1 MKSLRLIL
9 SNLIYFAP
17 SWVFSSINILIGTWI
32 LYIPFIKLKFALNDG
47 EVGFALFFTALGL
60 LITIPFIPK
69 INKRIGVGTSTKIG
83 IFLLAIAF
91 NFPLLAP
98 NYILLCAS
106 LMVVGVFSAFTDIS
120 LNALTSTIE
129 KREQQNFMS
138 AAHGF
143 FSLGGFVGA
152 GIGSLFISQFS
163 NPQLHMLIIS
173 VFVMITNLFLSKN
186 YAFVV
191 GDKKE
196 KSTKN
201 LSFFKSIKPLLV
213 LAIIAFIIMFNEG
226 AVEHWSNLFLF
237 DIVKVSESKAGLG
250 FIIFSL
256 TMTIGRFL
264 GDGFSQQL
272 GSRKTILFSTIIAFV
287 GYLFIIMS
295 SLIFSVLGFGLL
307 GFGLSVIIPEVYR
320 IAGNNKV
327 LETSFAISI
336 VSGIG
341 FVGFLVGPV
350 ILGAI
355 SNFSSLVVSYV
366 FLSILIIIAFGLGLF
381 GLKKKVD
388 NV

>member
-106 LMVVGVFSAFTDIS
+106 LMVVGVFSAFTDVS
-120 LNALTSTIE
+120 LNALTSNIE

-163 NPQLHMLIIS
+163 NPQLHMSIIS

-320 IAGNNKV
+320 IAGNNKD

-355 SNFSSLVVSYV
+355 SNFNSLVVSYV
-366 FLSILIIIAFGLGLF
+366 FLSILIIIAFGLALF

-388 NV
+388 SM

>member
-1 MKSLRLIL
+1 M
-9 SNLIYFAP
+9 
-17 SWVFSSINILIGTWI
+17 G
-32 LYIPFIKLKFALNDG
+32 
-47 EVGFALFFTALGL
+47 
-60 LITIPFIPK
+60 
-69 INKRIGVGTSTKIG
+69 
-83 IFLLAIAF
+83 
-91 NFPLLAP
+91 
-98 NYILLCAS
+98 
-106 LMVVGVFSAFTDIS
+106 
-120 LNALTSTIE
+120 
-129 KREQQNFMS
+129 
-138 AAHGF
+138 
-143 FSLGGFVGA
+143 
-152 GIGSLFISQFS
+152 
-163 NPQLHMLIIS
+163 IIS

-272 GSRKTILFSTIIAFV
+272 GSRKTIVFSTIIAFV
-287 GYLFIIMS
+287 GYLFIIIS

-320 IAGNNKV
+320 IAGNNKD

-366 FLSILIIIAFGLGLF
+366 FLSILIVIAFGLALF

-388 NV
+388 SM